1 MPLHIQT
8 PLIHSRPL
16 SLAADTEV
24 WLKLEALQPAG
35 SFKLRGIG
43 AACELH
49 ARRGTRRFISSS
61 GGNAGIAVAFAGRC
75 LSIPVTVVVPETTTE
90 RARALIRQEGAE
102 VIVHGKAWHEANALA
117 QSMLGEAD
125 AFIHPF
131 DDALLWQG
139 HATLVDEVAASGWR
153 PDAVLLSVGGGG
165 LFSGVVEG
173 LQRNGWGAV
182 PVITAETAGAASF
195 AGSLEAGRRIELER
209 IDSVATS
216 LGAKQVCER
225 AFELGRSHPVR
236 ARVVSDR
243 AALQACERFLD
254 EQRLLVEPAC
264 GAALALAYAGDG
276 ALRDF
281 ERVMVVV
288 CGGVTASLEQI
299 SAWKAA
305 LPEG

>member
-1 MPLHIQT
+1 MAEAGGP
-8 PLIHSRPL
+8 
-16 SLAADTEV
+16 AAGG
-24 WLKLEALQPAG
+24 L
-35 SFKLRGIG
+35 FKLRGIG
-43 AACELH
+43 AACEFH

-153 PDAVLLSVGGGG
+153 PDVVLLSVGGGG

-195 AGSLEAGRRIELER
+195 AGSLQAGRRIELER

-216 LGAKQVCER
+216 LG
-225 AFELGRSHPVR
+225 RSRCASGP
-236 ARVVSDR
+236 SNW
-243 AALQACERFLD
+243 
-254 EQRLLVEPAC
+254 
-264 GAALALAYAGDG
+264 GAAT
-276 ALRDF
+276 R
-281 ERVMVVV
+281 
-288 CGGVTASLEQI
+288 CGRGWSATARRCRPA
-299 SAWKAA
+299 SASSMSSAFSSSRPVARRW
-305 LPEG
+305 PWPMPGTRRCGTSNG